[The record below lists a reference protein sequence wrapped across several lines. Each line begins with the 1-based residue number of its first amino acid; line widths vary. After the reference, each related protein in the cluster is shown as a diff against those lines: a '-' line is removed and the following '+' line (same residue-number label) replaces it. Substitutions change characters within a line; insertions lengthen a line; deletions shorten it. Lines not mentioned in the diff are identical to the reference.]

1 MSECVV
7 VCRVCRVD
15 GRPRRWRFLCEECA
29 ADLRIQHLREFG
41 HATQVS
47 QELTQW
53 ALRAPFLR
61 ERVGAR

>member
-1 MSECVV
+1 M

-15 GRPRRWRFLCEECA
+15 GQPKRWRFLCEECA
-29 ADLRIQHLREFG
+29 ADLRITHLRESG

-53 ALRAPFLR
+53 SAAA
-61 ERVGAR
+61 VVARRLGW